1 MNESSNRL
9 PDDFLKWREFSGY
22 FHFRDK
28 KVSADDR
35 QRFMIARNII
45 LYHFSR
51 FDEMLTKILVRYFTR
66 FNSSTTIPHKFREQ
80 LLDNLGFERKRQI
93 VKNLG
98 IIKFENQ
105 DEELDFQRKIRAV
118 NRIKNAFIRSI
129 PIDSKKYEYNGEH
142 IIYICD
148 VWQSLDRDARKIFDL
163 YCAVF
168 MELDVKETDLNF
180 QIERNR

>member
-1 MNESSNRL
+1 MNEPSNRL

-28 KVSADDR
+28 KVTADDR

-51 FDEMLTKILVRYFTR
+51 FDEMLTKILIRYFTR
-66 FNSSTTIPHKFREQ
+66 FNSAPSIPKKLRES
-80 LLDNLGFERKRQI
+80 LLESLGFERKRQI

-98 IIKFENQ
+98 IIRFKSH
-105 DEELDFQRKIRAV
+105 DEELDYQRKIRAV
-118 NRIKNAFIRSI
+118 NRIKNAFVRSI

-142 IIYICD
+142 VIYKCD
-148 VWQSLDRDARKIFDL
+148 VWRPLDRDARKIFDL
-163 YCAVF
+163 YCSVF
-168 MELDVKETDLNF
+168 MELEVEAMDLNYEA
-180 QIERNR
+180 ERNR